1 MPFRLP
7 TPRFLRHADKGKAS
21 NRVVLV
27 SPPSSYSSNHPVV
40 PMMPLGSAC
49 LAASLEAAGVD
60 ARIVDLTFIFQQ
72 SIGIGDVARS
82 VLRLEPSVVGI
93 SSYTSTIPSAYR
105 LAKALRQERAGLPIV
120 VGGAHVSALPERTLQ
135 ECEGIDAV
143 VAGEGDEVFPE
154 LTRRFMQDGRSA
166 DLSGIRGVLARD
178 GDELAG
184 DPSPVYV
191 DDVDSLPLPARH
203 LLDLST
209 YIRHS
214 YHEKA
219 KRWPIANMV
228 TSRGCPFSC
237 VFCSRSNNGKRYR
250 PRSPEK
256 VLEELKE
263 LRRRGFREVQ
273 IVDDNFTADR
283 ERVLEICRL
292 IRSEGLDMSFCTPN
306 GIRVDSVDEEVLT
319 EMYRAGFYAVAF
331 GAESGDDAVLEKI
344 MKGITSS
351 DILRAVRAAKRIGFY
366 VSLFSIIGLP
376 GSSVESEKR
385 TLRLVRESG
394 ADSTTASVCTPYP
407 GSALWEMVKDRVR
420 DIPWERYNES
430 DVSNP
435 IYLADGLTPEQL
447 QFWLKEAQG

>member
-203 LLDLST
+203 LLDLPT

-214 YHEKA
+214 YHERA
-219 KRWPIANMV
+219 RRWPIANMV

>member
-1 MPFRLP
+1 MPFHLP
-7 TPRFLRHADKGKAS
+7 TLKFLRHADREKAS
-21 NRVVLV
+21 DRVVLV

-40 PMMPLGSAC
+40 PMTPLGSAC
-49 LAASLEAAGVD
+49 LAASLEAADFDV
-60 ARIVDLTFIFQQ
+60 RIVDLTFTFQQ
-72 SIGIGDVARS
+72 GIDIDKVARS
-82 VLRLEPSVVGI
+82 VLRLEPNVVGV
-93 SSYTSTIPSAYR
+93 SSYTSTIPTTYR
-105 LAKALRQERAGLPIV
+105 LAKALRQERLELPIV
-120 VGGAHVSALPERTLQ
+120 VGGAHVSALPERTLR
-135 ECEGIDAV
+135 ECEAVDVV
-143 VAGEGDEVFPE
+143 VAGEGDQVFPE
-154 LTRRFMQDGRSA
+154 LARRLIREGRSA
-166 DLSGIRGVLARD
+166 DVSGMNGVMARRGNVVS
-178 GDELAG
+178 GN
-184 DPSPVYV
+184 PSPVYV

-219 KRWPIANMV
+219 KRWPIANTV

-237 VFCSRSNNGKRYR
+237 VFCSRSNNGRRYR

-263 LRRRGFREVQ
+263 LRRSGFREVQ

-319 EMYRAGFYAVAF
+319 EMYRAGFYAIAF

-407 GSALWEMVKDRVR
+407 GSPLWEMVKDRVR
-420 DIPWERYNES
+420 DISWERYNES